1 MRELERELSGVLA
14 SMGGVL
20 GFVPQP
26 NLRLISAPMTV
37 VANLRLI
44 SVGVAVVAML
54 RYFVTFVCMENFSHA
69 PASFLKFIF

>member
-1 MRELERELSGVLA
+1 MREFERELSGVLP

-26 NLRLISAPMTV
+26 NLRLISAPMT
-37 VANLRLI
+37 
-44 SVGVAVVAML
+44 VVAML

>member
-1 MRELERELSGVLA
+1 MREFERELSGVLA

-37 VANLRLI
+37 VA
-44 SVGVAVVAML
+44 ML
-54 RYFVTFVCMENFSHA
+54 RYFVTFVCMENFSYA